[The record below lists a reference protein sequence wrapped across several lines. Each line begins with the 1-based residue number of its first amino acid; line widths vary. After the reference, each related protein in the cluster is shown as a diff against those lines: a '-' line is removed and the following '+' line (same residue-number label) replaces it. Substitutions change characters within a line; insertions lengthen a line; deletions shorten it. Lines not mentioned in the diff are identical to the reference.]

1 MVHCS
6 CCIGAR
12 KRSDVRGGSARRRR
26 WGQPCRLIP
35 SKDVS
40 PIERGSCAVE
50 NLTLNDFISLTLM
63 LIAFAT
69 LVLKLYDSKK
79 H

>member
-1 MVHCS
+1 VAVS
-6 CCIGAR
+6 CENG
-12 KRSDVRGGSARRRR
+12 RR
-26 WGQPCRLIP
+26 WGNPAAKALQDVVLIEGGC
-35 SKDVS
+35 VM
-40 PIERGSCAVE
+40 E
-50 NLTLNDFISLTLM
+50 NVTLQDFIGLMLM

>member
-1 MVHCS
+1 MQNMTLQDY
-6 CCIGAR
+6 IG
-12 KRSDVRGGSARRRR
+12 
-26 WGQPCRLIP
+26 
-35 SKDVS
+35 
-40 PIERGSCAVE
+40 
-50 NLTLNDFISLTLM
+50 LTLM

>member
-1 MVHCS
+1 MRAVPA
-6 CCIGAR
+6 GR
-12 KRSDVRGGSARRRR
+12 PPVGKPGR
-26 WGQPCRLIP
+26 PIP

-40 PIERGSCAVE
+40 PNRKGGSVME
-50 NLTLNDFISLTLM
+50 NLTLQDYIGLTLM

>member
-1 MVHCS
+1 MES
-6 CCIGAR
+6 
-12 KRSDVRGGSARRRR
+12 
-26 WGQPCRLIP
+26 
-35 SKDVS
+35 
-40 PIERGSCAVE
+40 
-50 NLTLNDFISLTLM
+50 LTLNDFIGLTLM

>member
-1 MVHCS
+1 MENITLNGF
-6 CCIGAR
+6 IG
-12 KRSDVRGGSARRRR
+12 
-26 WGQPCRLIP
+26 
-35 SKDVS
+35 
-40 PIERGSCAVE
+40 
-50 NLTLNDFISLTLM
+50 LTLL

>member
-1 MVHCS
+1 M
-6 CCIGAR
+6 
-12 KRSDVRGGSARRRR
+12 
-26 WGQPCRLIP
+26 
-35 SKDVS
+35 
-40 PIERGSCAVE
+40 E